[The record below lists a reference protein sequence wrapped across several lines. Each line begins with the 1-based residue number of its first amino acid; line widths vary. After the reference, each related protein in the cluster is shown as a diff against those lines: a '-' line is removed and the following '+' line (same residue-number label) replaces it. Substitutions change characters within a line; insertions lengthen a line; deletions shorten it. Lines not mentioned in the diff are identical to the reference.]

1 MSEDGWPHADS
12 PFHDGERRLQERAGV
27 AERMETFARRAV
39 RDHMPA
45 QHRAFFADQPFLIA
59 GSLDMEGWPWA
70 SILTGAAGFAASPD
84 PRTLAVSAWPVA
96 GDPLADALVA
106 GAPLG
111 LLGIEFATRRRNRL
125 NGRVTSADGRRFVL
139 AVDQSFGNCPQY
151 IHSREL
157 TAGPTSDA
165 PAPPPERL
173 GTFDAAAKAAIAAAD
188 TFFIATA
195 AHTDAPPVGGVDV
208 SHRGGKPG
216 FVRVDDDRTLTVPD
230 YTGNFHFNTF
240 GNLMLNARAG
250 LLFVD
255 FASGDVVQL
264 VGTVELIWDGEE
276 VDAFA
281 GAERLWRF
289 TLDHGQ
295 RLPGSVP
302 LRWSGGEASPNSLM
316 TGSWE
321 DAAAAIEAERQRNT
335 FRPFRVT
342 RIVDESA
349 SIRSFHLA
357 PADGGGLTRFAPG
370 QFLTL
375 CLRPEGTDRPIVRTY
390 TVSSAPSDAAYRISV
405 KREAP
410 PAMASNHLHDHVRV
424 GDVIEAKAPMG
435 PFTLDAA
442 EERPALLLAGG
453 AGATP
458 MLSMLR
464 HVVHEGRRTR
474 HTRRVTLIHSA
485 PTADQ
490 RAFFDEA
497 QALAAASQGAI
508 RYISLL
514 SRPAPDAVAGRDANG
529 FGRITADV
537 LQQVLPLDDYDVYLC
552 GPPGFMQDLY
562 DILRRLGIRDARIH
576 AEGFGPS
583 TLARRQDDGVEPTPS
598 ADEASEAIVTFARSA
613 FEIAW
618 TPADGSL
625 LELAE
630 AHGLTPA
637 FGCRTGV
644 CQTCATTCPSG
655 KVAYRSQPR
664 TTVGD
669 GQVLICSAVPAR
681 TGDEPARL
689 TLDL

>member
-1 MSEDGWPHADS
+1 MPADGWPHAES
-12 PFHDGERRLQERAGV
+12 PFHAGERALQERLGV
-27 AERMETFARRAV
+27 ADRMEAFARRGV
-39 RDHMPA
+39 RDHMPD
-45 QHRAFFADQPFLIA
+45 QHRDFFANQPFLVV
-59 GSLDMEGWPWA
+59 GSLDAAGWPWA
-70 SILTGAAGFAASPD
+70 SMLTGVPGFAVSPD
-84 PRTLAVSAWPVA
+84 PRTLTVSALPAA
-96 GDPLADALVA
+96 GDPLTDSLTV

-125 NGRVTSADGRRFVL
+125 NGRVAAVDGAGFAL

-157 TAGPTSDA
+157 GATEPPREAS
-165 PAPPPERL
+165 PPPERL
-173 GTFDAAAKAAIAAAD
+173 GALDTAAEAAIAGAD

-195 AHTDAPPVGGVDV
+195 ARTDTPPVGGVDV

-216 FVRVDDDRTLTVPD
+216 FVRIDDDRTLTVPD
-230 YTGNFHFNTF
+230 YAGNFHFNTF
-240 GNLMLNARAG
+240 GNLVLDPRAG

-255 FASGDVVQL
+255 FATGDMLQL
-264 VGTVELIWDGEE
+264 VGRVDIIWDGEE
-276 VDAFA
+276 VDAFQ

-289 TLDHGQ
+289 TLDHGI
-295 RLPGSVP
+295 RRRGAVP
-302 LRWSGGEASPNSLM
+302 LRWSGGQASPNSLM

-321 DAAAAIEAERQRNT
+321 DTAAAIAADRQRNA

-349 SIRSFHLA
+349 SIRSFHLE
-357 PADGGGLTRFAPG
+357 PADGGGLARFAPG

-375 CLRPEGTDRPIVRTY
+375 CLHPEGTKRPLVRTY
-390 TVSSAPSDAAYRISV
+390 TVSSAPSDPAYRISV
-405 KREAP
+405 KREPP
-410 PAMASNHLHDHVRV
+410 PAAASNYLHDHVRV
-424 GDVIEAKAPMG
+424 GDVIDAKVPRG
-435 PFTLDAA
+435 PFALDAA

-453 AGATP
+453 VGITP

-485 PTADQ
+485 PDASQ

-497 QALAAASQGAI
+497 RTLAAASRGAV
-508 RYISLL
+508 RYFSLL
-514 SRPAPDAVAGRDANG
+514 SRPASGAELGRDANG
-529 FGRITADV
+529 FGRISADV

-552 GPPGFMQDLY
+552 GPPSFMQDLY
-562 DILRRLGIRDARIH
+562 EILRRLGIRDARIH

-583 TLARRQDDGVEPTPS
+583 ALDRRPDDGAPPAPP
-598 ADEASEAIVTFARSA
+598 ADEADEAIVTFAKSGLDMP
-613 FEIAW
+613 W

-630 AHGLTPA
+630 AHGLAPE
-637 FGCRTGV
+637 FGCRNGV
-644 CQTCATTCPSG
+644 CQTCATGCASG
-655 KVAYRSQPR
+655 TVAYRTPPR
-664 TTVGD
+664 AEIDD
-669 GQVLICSAVPAR
+669 GKVLICSAVPAK
-681 TGDEPARL
+681 TGNGPARV